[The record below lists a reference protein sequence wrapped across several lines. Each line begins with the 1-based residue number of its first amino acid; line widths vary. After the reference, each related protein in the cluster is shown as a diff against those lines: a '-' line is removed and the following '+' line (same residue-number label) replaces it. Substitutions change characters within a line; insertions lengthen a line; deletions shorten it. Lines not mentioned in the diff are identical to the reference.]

1 MSEVAVSAAP
11 VSSGGKLKEPP
22 VVAVNDDNGCV
33 ESGVPV
39 NENDAEPDSPLK
51 LTAPDDEELAEDR
64 MSTAVGHQVTGSI
77 PIAVAVPI
85 TADPSVGC
93 PGCHVPRSGV
103 VVGAAA
109 EGSLTISPC
118 SGRTDDANGYCG

>member
-39 NENDAEPDSPLK
+39 NENDAEPDSRLK

-77 PIAVAVPI
+77 PIAVAVP
-85 TADPSVGC
+85 TADPCVGC

-109 EGSLTISPC
+109 EGSLAISP

>member
-51 LTAPDDEELAEDR
+51 LTAPDDEELAVVNR
-64 MSTAVGHQVTGSI
+64 SRPSSHRLNPNSRRCAHRR
-77 PIAVAVPI
+77 
-85 TADPSVGC
+85 PSVGC